1 MRSGYT
7 VKMRKW
13 LTIGAVTA
21 LAVGTIALAGCG
33 STTTDATGNTTEPA
47 TPAKAELSGTLTVA
61 GSDTLVNVA
70 QAWAKAFMAENPGVQ
85 IAVKGGG
92 SGTGIASLINAQ
104 VDFANSSR
112 EMKAEEKDQLKAKG
126 GEAVETKVARDGIAV
141 IANSA
146 NAVENLTQ
154 DQLGK
159 IYRGEVTNWKQ
170 VGGADKPIVLVSR
183 DPSSGT
189 YEYFKEAV
197 VGKDKNYAK
206 SAKLLPS
213 NQAIVDEVKAN
224 ADAIG
229 YVGVGYES
237 ADVKVVGL
245 DGVKASVDTVL
256 DGSYGLSRGLYMYS
270 NGQPKDLAK
279 AYIDWILSEAGQKI
293 VTGEG
298 FVPVK

>member
-1 MRSGYT
+1 
-7 VKMRKW
+7 VKMRTW
-13 LTIGAVTA
+13 VA
-21 LAVGTIALAGCG
+21 LAVGMALVAGALTLTGCNTP
-33 STTTDATGNTTEPA
+33 STDGANTTAPE
-47 TPAKAELSGTLTVA
+47 AKKPELSGTITVA
-61 GSDTLVNVA
+61 GSDTMVNMA
-70 QAWAKAFMAENPGVQ
+70 QAWAKGFMAANPNVQ

-92 SGTGIASLINAQ
+92 SGTGITSLINGQ
-104 VDFANSSR
+104 VDIANASR

-126 GEAVETKVARDGIAV
+126 GEAVEAKVARDGIAV

-146 NAVENLTQ
+146 NKVDGLTK

-159 IYRGEVTNWKQ
+159 IYRGETMNWKD
-170 VGGADKPIVLVSR
+170 VGGADKTIILVSR

-237 ADVKVVGL
+237 VDVKVVAL

-256 DGSYGLSRGLYMYS
+256 DGTYGLSRGLYMYT
-270 NGQPKDLAK
+270 NGQPKGLPTAF
-279 AYIDWILSEAGQKI
+279 IDWVLSDAGQTV
-293 VTGEG
+293 VTDEG
-298 FVPVK
+298 FVPAK

>member
-1 MRSGYT
+1 VVPEVNTRT
-7 VKMRKW
+7 W
-13 LTIGAVTA
+13 LTFGVIAA
-21 LAVGTIALAGCG
+21 LAAGTIALAGCG
-33 STTTDATGNTTEPA
+33 TTGSDTTGTTTKPA
-47 TPAKAELSGTLTVA
+47 TPAKTELSGTLTIA

-70 QAWAKAFMAENPGVQ
+70 QAWAKAFMAENPNVQ

-92 SGTGIASLINAQ
+92 SGTGIASLINGQ

-112 EMKAEEKDQLKAKG
+112 EMKAEEKDQLAAKG

-146 NAVENLTQ
+146 NAVENLTK
-154 DQLGK
+154 DQLGQ

-197 VGKDKNYAK
+197 VGKEKNYAK

-237 ADVKVVGL
+237 ADVKVVAL
-245 DGVKASVDTVL
+245 DGVKASVGTVL
-256 DGSYGLSRGLYMYS
+256 DASYGLSRGLYMYS
-270 NGQPKDLAK
+270 DGQPKDLAK
-279 AYIDWILSEAGQKI
+279 AYIEWILGSAGQQI
-293 VTGEG
+293 VTDEG

>member
-1 MRSGYT
+1 MNT
-7 VKMRKW
+7 RKW
-13 LTIGAVTA
+13 LALGVIAAVA
-21 LAVGTIALAGCG
+21 AGTIALAGCG
-33 STTTDATGNTTEPA
+33 TTASDTTSNTTEPA
-47 TPAKAELSGTLTVA
+47 VPAKTEPSGTLTIA

-70 QAWAKAFMAENPGVQ
+70 QAWAKAFMAENPSVQ

-92 SGTGIASLINAQ
+92 SGTGIASLINGQ

-112 EMKAEEKDQLKAKG
+112 EMKAEEKDQLKAKS
-126 GEAVETKVARDGIAV
+126 GEAIETRVARDGIAI
-141 IANSA
+141 IANST
-146 NAVENLTQ
+146 NAVENLTR

-189 YEYFKEAV
+189 YEYFKEAI
-197 VGKDKNYAK
+197 VGKDREFAK

-213 NQAIVDEVKAN
+213 NQAIVEEVKAN
-224 ADAIG
+224 AAAIG

-245 DGVKASVDTVL
+245 DGVKASVGTVL
-256 DGSYGLSRGLYMYS
+256 DGSYGLSRYLFMYS
-270 NGQPKDLAK
+270 NGQPQDLAK
-279 AYIDWILSEAGQKI
+279 AYIDWILGSAGQQI
-293 VTGEG
+293 VTDEG
-298 FVPVK
+298 FVPVQ